1 MTSIKDKCFWNLKLL
16 SRNADHLARKLA
28 EVITNKEGKV
38 WYIKE
43 SIICMNRS
51 YGSHHNKFTHYLI
64 LVVHCL
70 IRSLLHKGHPS
81 FQTRFQMHIFY

>member
-1 MTSIKDKCFWNLKLL
+1 MTFPCDVCSCEAEVMTSIKDKCFWNLKLL

-43 SIICMNRS
+43 SLICMNRS
-51 YGSHHNKFTHYLI
+51 YVTQLKKT
-64 LVVHCL
+64 
-70 IRSLLHKGHPS
+70 K
-81 FQTRFQMHIFY
+81 

>member
-43 SIICMNRS
+43 SIICMNS
-51 YGSHHNKFTHYLI
+51 AYVTTHYLI

-81 FQTRFQMHIFY
+81 FQTRFQMHIFD